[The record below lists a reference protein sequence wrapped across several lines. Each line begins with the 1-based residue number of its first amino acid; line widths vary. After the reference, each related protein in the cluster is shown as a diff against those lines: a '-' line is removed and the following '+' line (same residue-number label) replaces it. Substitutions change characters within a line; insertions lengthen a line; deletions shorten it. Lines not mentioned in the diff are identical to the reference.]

1 MYCPHYKTGCRQV
14 FSKSENL
21 EDHRK
26 GCVFRP
32 VYCPLINCKEKVLF
46 LNITEHL
53 TSQHFH
59 LLEKLKS
66 TTSIIDVENKKCSI
80 YRSVS
85 PKAIGRNLA
94 GWIPRKIDL
103 IYGVDFYF
111 VGKVVS
117 NIMHAWIY
125 IVGSPLEAKNYAYTM
140 SITGKIRD
148 KFTYHGFVKPLD
160 DGPDDII
167 AKQLVF
173 MVGVEAMK
181 ELKDENGNLKI
192 DVTIHAL
199 KEDAKDTDLESGV
212 EDESE

>member
-14 FSKSENL
+14 FSTSENL

-26 GCVFRP
+26 GCVFRL
-32 VYCPLINCKEKVLF
+32 VYCPLIICKEKVLF

-53 TSQHFH
+53 TSEHSD
-59 LLEKLKS
+59 LLEKVKS
-66 TTSIIDVENKKCSI
+66 SVSMINVENKKCSI
-80 YRSVS
+80 NLPVS
-85 PKAIGRNLA
+85 SI
-94 GWIPRKIDL
+94 GWIPIKIDL
-103 IYGVDFYF
+103 IYGVDFYL

-117 NIMHAWIY
+117 KIMHVWIY

-140 SITGKIRD
+140 SITGEIRD
-148 KFTYHGFVKPLD
+148 KFNYHGFVKPLD
-160 DGPDDII
+160 DGPDNII

-192 DVTIHAL
+192 DVTINAL
-199 KEDAKDTDLESGV
+199 KEEAKDMDIESGV
-212 EDESE
+212 EDESD

>member
-21 EDHRK
+21 EDHRL
-26 GCVFRP
+26 GCAFRP
-32 VYCPLINCKEKVLF
+32 VYCPLFTCEEKVLF

-59 LLEKLKS
+59 LLEKVKS
-66 TTSIIDVENKKCSI
+66 STSIIDVENKKCSI
-80 YRSVS
+80 YPPSVS
-85 PKAIGRNLA
+85 SNGY
-94 GWIPRKIDL
+94 GWTPRKIDL

-173 MVGVEAMK
+173 MVGVEVLK

>member
-1 MYCPHYKTGCRQV
+1 MYCPRYKTGCRQV
-14 FSKSENL
+14 FSKTENL

-32 VYCPLINCKEKVLF
+32 VYCPLITCKEKVLF

-59 LLEKLKS
+59 LLEKVKS
-66 TTSIIDVENKKCSI
+66 STSIIDVENKKCSI
-80 YRSVS
+80 YLPSIS
-85 PKAIGRNLA
+85 SNTA
-94 GWIPRKIDL
+94 GWTPRKIDL
-103 IYGVDFYF
+103 VYGVDFYF

-117 NIMHAWIY
+117 NIMHLWIY
-125 IVGSPLEAKNYAYTM
+125 IVGSPLEANNYAYTM

-148 KFTYHGFVKPLD
+148 KFTYQGFVKPLD

-167 AKQLVF
+167 AKQLIF
-173 MVGVEAMK
+173 TVGVEATN
-181 ELKDENGNLKI
+181 ELKDGNDKLKI
-192 DVTIHAL
+192 EVTIHAL